1 MLKRIKSYP
10 KTVLVWIAFSIGI
23 IVFHL
28 SLPEARAYELTTVTM
43 SIIAAIY
50 IGFALADG
58 RITILIQEITAAVF
72 FILLALLGLWL
83 NPYFWV
89 AAYFLHGVWDWLH
102 HENGIR
108 TKVPDYYPPVCVV
121 VDWILAVFLC
131 VWLLI

>member
-28 SLPEARAYELTTVTM
+28 SLPEARAFELTAIIM

-50 IGFALADG
+50 VGFALADG
-58 RITILIQEITAAVF
+58 RTTIIIQELVAAAF
-72 FILLALLGLWL
+72 FILLALMGLWL

-89 AAYFLHGVWDWLH
+89 AAYFLHGVWDWFH
-102 HENGIR
+102 HEQAIT

-121 VDWILAVFLC
+121 VDWMLAAF
-131 VWLLI
+131 LLIWL